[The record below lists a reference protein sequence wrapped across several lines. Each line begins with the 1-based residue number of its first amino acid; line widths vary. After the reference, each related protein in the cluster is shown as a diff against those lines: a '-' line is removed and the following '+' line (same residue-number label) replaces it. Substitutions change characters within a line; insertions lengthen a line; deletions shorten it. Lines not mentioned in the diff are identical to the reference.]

1 MMSRTFLAV
10 ALFAT
15 TTTPIFAQAA
25 KTDGPAI
32 TVQAQPLG
40 KLLADI
46 KLIAQKVGGADAVKT
61 FDEKL
66 EDALGEKGFAGID
79 QTRLFGG
86 YVILKDD
93 LEDIGG
99 VVMVPVTNEKDFLS
113 LLKRM
118 KVDAELVKDAKGLY
132 ELTPP
137 DDTNLGDKSVRMRF
151 KNGYAY
157 VGINVE
163 DAELATEKLLAVMD
177 VITPG
182 ETSTLSYRT
191 YFQRYSKE
199 LKDKAIAQTDGL
211 PALGKGFA
219 SGFPISDGLKEQVI
233 ELFNYTKR
241 INTQLYAESDTYA
254 IKVNVDAKTLE
265 LSIETGITGLKGSQL
280 AKDITARKPT
290 TNRFAG
296 LVTDQSAAGFKV
308 QLPLFAPEIRSVVE
322 ALIKEGEKAGA
333 DKVPDEYQPVVKE
346 ALQGILRTVKTGD
359 FDIAAAVIGPDAKGK
374 FGANVGISFEDPS
387 ALEKELR
394 KLHKSA
400 PDGVKNLVKLDVA
413 KVGTVSIHSAEVG
426 AFLPAEA
433 KAILGDEASVSF
445 AFAPKGIYVTVGK
458 DSLAQIRAAL
468 KMEPAPASVLDVA
481 INPKRL
487 QKLVES
493 INAEAAK
500 QLGDTLGIEDE
511 LRSVFAISV
520 EGGNEMKIRMVVNLK
535 PIVGAAMG
543 RIAPKD

>member
-10 ALFAT
+10 VLFAT
-15 TTTPIFAQAA
+15 TATPIFAQAA

-66 EDALGEKGFAGID
+66 EDTLGEKGFTGID
-79 QTRLFGG
+79 LTRLFGG

-93 LEDIGG
+93 LEAIGG
-99 VVMVPVTNEKDFLS
+99 VVMVPVTNEKDFLA
-113 LLKRM
+113 LLKRL
-118 KVDAELVKDAKGLY
+118 KVDTELVKDAKGLY

-137 DDTNLGDKSVRMRF
+137 DDANLGDKSVRMRF

-157 VGINVE
+157 VGINLE
-163 DAELATEKLLAVMD
+163 DAELAAEKLLAVKD

-182 ETSTLSYRT
+182 ETATLAYRT
-191 YFQRYSKE
+191 YLQRYSKE
-199 LKDKAIAQTDGL
+199 LKEKALAQTEQLGGVMNAFPIPEGLKDGL
-211 PALGKGFA
+211 GD
-219 SGFPISDGLKEQVI
+219 ILKYV
-233 ELFNYTKR
+233 KR
-241 INTQLYAESDTYA
+241 VNEVQYKEGDVYAV
-254 IKVNVDAKTLE
+254 KLNVDPKSLE
-265 LSIETGITGLKGSQL
+265 LSVEMGLTGLKGTQL
-280 AKDITARKPT
+280 AKDIADHKPT

-296 LVTDQSAAGFKV
+296 LVTDLSAAAFKI
-308 QLPLFAPEIRSVVE
+308 QMPLFAPEIRSVVE
-322 ALIKEGEKAGA
+322 ALLKEGEKAGA
-333 DKVPDEYQPVVKE
+333 DKVPDEYQPVAKE
-346 ALQGILRTVKTGD
+346 AVQGLVRTVKSGN
-359 FDIAAAVIGPDAKGK
+359 FDLAAAVIGPDAKGK
-374 FGANVGISFEDPS
+374 FGANIGISFEDPT

-413 KVGTVSIHSAEVG
+413 KSGTVSIHSAEVG
-426 AFLPAEA
+426 AFLPSEA

-458 DSLAQIRAAL
+458 DSLAQIKAAL
-468 KMEPAPASVLDVA
+468 KTEPAPASVLDVA

-487 QKLVES
+487 QKLIAAGNE
-493 INAEAAK
+493 EAGK
-500 QLGDTLGIEDE
+500 QFGDTLGSEDE

-520 EGGNEMKIRMVVNLK
+520 EGGSELKIRIVVNLK

-543 RIAPKD
+543 RLAPKD

>member
-10 ALFAT
+10 VLFAT
-15 TTTPIFAQAA
+15 TATPIFAQAA

-40 KLLADI
+40 KLLADV

-66 EDALGEKGFAGID
+66 EDALGEKGFTGID
-79 QTRLFGG
+79 LTRLFGG
-86 YVILKDD
+86 YVNLKDD

-99 VVMVPVTNEKDFLS
+99 VVMVPVTNEKDFLD

-118 KVDAELVKDAKGLY
+118 KIDAELVKDAKGLY

-137 DDTNLGDKSVRMRF
+137 EDANFGDKSVRLRF

-157 VGINVE
+157 VGINLE
-163 DAELATEKLLAVMD
+163 DAELATEKLLAVKD
-177 VITPG
+177 VITPS
-182 ETSTLSYRT
+182 ETSTLAYRT
-191 YFQRYSKE
+191 YLQRYSKE
-199 LKDKAIAQTDGL
+199 LKEKALAQSEQLSGVMSAFPIPEGLKDGL
-211 PALGKGFA
+211 GEIVKY
-219 SGFPISDGLKEQVI
+219 V
-233 ELFNYTKR
+233 KR
-241 INTQLYAESDTYA
+241 INDVQYKEGDVYAV
-254 IKVNVDAKTLE
+254 KLNVDPKTLE
-265 LSIETGITGLKGSQL
+265 LSIETGITGLKGTQL
-280 AKDITARKPT
+280 AKDITERKPT

-296 LVTDQSAAGFKV
+296 LVTDQSAAGFKTR
-308 QLPLFAPEIRSVVE
+308 LPLFAPEIRAAVE
-322 ALIKEGEKAGA
+322 ALLKEGEKAGA
-333 DKVPDEYQPVVKE
+333 DKVPEEYQPVAKE
-346 ALQGILRTVKTGD
+346 ALQGLLRTVKSGN

-374 FGANVGISFEDPS
+374 FGANIGISFEDPS

-413 KVGTVSIHSAEVG
+413 KSGTVSIHNAEIG
-426 AFLPAEA
+426 AFLPSEA

-458 DSLAQIRAAL
+458 DSLAQIKAAL
-468 KMEPAPASVLDVA
+468 KTEPAPVSVLDVA

-487 QKLVES
+487 QKLIAAGNE
-493 INAEAAK
+493 EAGK
-500 QLGDTLGIEDE
+500 QFGDTLGIDDE

-520 EGGNEMKIRMVVNLK
+520 EGGSELKIRMVVNLK

-543 RIAPKD
+543 RLAPKD

>member
-10 ALFAT
+10 ALFAAT
-15 TTTPIFAQAA
+15 ATPIFAQAA

-40 KLLADI
+40 KLLADVKI
-46 KLIAQKVGGADAVKT
+46 IVQKVGVADAVKT

-66 EDALGEKGFAGID
+66 EDALGEKGFTGID
-79 QTRLFGG
+79 LTRLFGG

-99 VVMVPVTNEKDFLS
+99 VVMVPVTNEKDFLA

-118 KVDAELVKDAKGLY
+118 KVDAELVKDIKGLY

-137 DDTNLGDKSVRMRF
+137 DDANLGDKSVRMRF

-157 VGINVE
+157 VGINLE
-163 DAELATEKLLAVMD
+163 DAELATEKLLAVKD

-182 ETSTLSYRT
+182 ETSTLAYQT
-191 YFQRYSKE
+191 YLQRYSKE
-199 LKDKAIAQTDGL
+199 LKEKVLAQSGQLSGVMSAFPIPEGLKDGL
-211 PALGKGFA
+211 GEIVKY
-219 SGFPISDGLKEQVI
+219 V
-233 ELFNYTKR
+233 KR
-241 INTQLYAESDTYA
+241 INDVQYKEGDVYTVKL
-254 IKVNVDAKTLE
+254 NVDPKTLE
-265 LSIETGITGLKGSQL
+265 LSIETGITGLKGTQL
-280 AKDITARKPT
+280 AKDITERKPT

-296 LVTDQSAAGFKV
+296 LVTDQSAGGFKTR
-308 QLPLFAPEIRSVVE
+308 LPLFAPEIRAAVE
-322 ALIKEGEKAGA
+322 ALLKEGEKAGA
-333 DKVPDEYQPVVKE
+333 DKVPEEYQPVAKE
-346 ALQGILRTVKTGD
+346 ALQGLLRTVKSGN

-374 FGANVGISFEDPS
+374 FGANIGISFEDPS

-400 PDGVKNLVKLDVA
+400 PDEVKNLVKLDVA
-413 KVGTVSIHSAEVG
+413 KSGTVSIHNAEVG
-426 AFLPAEA
+426 AFLPSEA

-458 DSLAQIRAAL
+458 DSLAQIKAAL
-468 KMEPAPASVLDVA
+468 KTEPAPVSVLDVA

-487 QKLVES
+487 QKLIAAGNE
-493 INAEAAK
+493 EAGK
-500 QLGDTLGIEDE
+500 QFGDTLGIDDE

-520 EGGNEMKIRMVVNLK
+520 EGGSELKIRVVVNLK

-543 RIAPKD
+543 RLAPKD

>member
-10 ALFAT
+10 VLFAT

-66 EDALGEKGFAGID
+66 EDALGEKGFTGID
-79 QTRLFGG
+79 LTRLFGG
-86 YVILKDD
+86 YVIQKDD
-93 LEDIGG
+93 LENIGG
-99 VVMVPVTNEKDFLS
+99 VVMVPVTNEKDFLA

-118 KVDAELVKDAKGLY
+118 KVDAELVKDGKGLY

-137 DDTNLGDKSVRMRF
+137 DDANLGDKSVRMRF

-157 VGINVE
+157 VGINLE
-163 DAELATEKLLAVMD
+163 DAELAAEKLLAVKD

-182 ETSTLSYRT
+182 ETATLAYRT
-191 YFQRYSKE
+191 YLQRYSKE
-199 LKDKAIAQTDGL
+199 LKEKALAQTEQLGGVMNAFPIPEGLKDGL
-211 PALGKGFA
+211 GD
-219 SGFPISDGLKEQVI
+219 ILKYV
-233 ELFNYTKR
+233 KR
-241 INTQLYAESDTYA
+241 VNEVQYKEGDVYAV
-254 IKVNVDAKTLE
+254 KLNVDPKSLE
-265 LSIETGITGLKGSQL
+265 LSVEMGLTGLKGTQL
-280 AKDITARKPT
+280 AKDIADHKPT

-296 LVTDQSAAGFKV
+296 LVTDQSAAAFKI
-308 QLPLFAPEIRSVVE
+308 QMPLFAPEIRSLVE
-322 ALIKEGEKAGA
+322 ALIKEGFKAA
-333 DKVPDEYQPVVKE
+333 ESDVPKKVKPVANEV
-346 ALQGILRTVKTGD
+346 LQGLLRTVKSGD

-374 FGANVGISFEDPS
+374 FGASIGLSFEDPTG
-387 ALEKELR
+387 LEKELR
-394 KLHKSA
+394 KLHNSEPEENK
-400 PDGVKNLVKLDVA
+400 KLVTLDVA
-413 KVGTVSIHSAEVG
+413 KVGDVSIHN
-426 AFLPAEA
+426 
-433 KAILGDEASVSF
+433 AILRTFAIPQVKAVLGEGASFYF
-445 AFAPKGIYVTVGK
+445 AFTPKGIYLTLGK
-458 DSLAQIRAAL
+458 DSLERIKTAI
-468 KMEPAPASVLDVA
+468 KMEPAPAGVLDVA